1 MNYTTSVNANI
12 LMGAT
17 AVSANIRFVLTAK
30 IVVQMQDKEYPT
42 LLDVSLPNVKNVVRK
57 RLDVLD
63 VIAEYVTIRIAHHVS
78 YYWICR
84 G

>member
-30 IVVQMQDKEYPT
+30 IVVHKQDKEYPT
-42 LLDVSLPNVKNVVRK
+42 LLDVRLPNVKFAVRK
-57 RLDVLD
+57 RLDVVD
-63 VIAEYVTIRIAHHVS
+63 VIVEYVIIKIAKHVLWN
-78 YYWICR
+78 WIC
-84 G
+84 